1 MQLFNI
7 LLFLSAV
14 IERIDNKVAIK
25 HETPNGGSMKQSSI
39 LQTALL
45 TCGLAFSTASFAGEG
60 PSGAMLGNTCA
71 GCHGTNGVSNGPAAP
86 SIAGLDYDYF
96 VEAMNE
102 FKEDLR
108 NTTIMARIAKG
119 YSEAEIE
126 AMSKFFADKEYVK
139 ANQKADAAAAKRGAK
154 LHKKYCKNCHG
165 ETGISE
171 DPDDDSGML
180 GGQWKPY
187 MTYTMA
193 DYRSGKREMG
203 KKMSKKMKKL
213 EKEQGDEGFADLLE
227 YYASQN

>member
-1 MQLFNI
+1 MKTL
-7 LLFLSAV
+7 
-14 IERIDNKVAIK
+14 
-25 HETPNGGSMKQSSI
+25 NGGTMKRSSI

-45 TCGLAFSTASFAGEG
+45 TCGLALSTAAFAGSG

-71 GCHGTNGVSNGPAAP
+71 GCHGTNGVSNGPATP

-96 VEAMNE
+96 VEAMTE

-126 AMSKFFADKEYVK
+126 AMSKYFADMEYVK
-139 ANQKADAAAAKRGAK
+139 ADQPFDAAAAKRGEK

-165 ETGISE
+165 DTGVSE

-180 GGQWKPY
+180 AGQWKPY
-187 MTYTMA
+187 MMYTIA
-193 DYRSGKREMG
+193 DYKSGKREMG
-203 KKMSKKMKKL
+203 KKMSKKFKKM
-213 EKEQGDEGFADLLE
+213 EKEQGDKGLNDLLE

>member
-1 MQLFNI
+1 
-7 LLFLSAV
+7 
-14 IERIDNKVAIK
+14 
-25 HETPNGGSMKQSSI
+25 MKQFSI
-39 LQTALL
+39 LQAALL
-45 TCGLAFSTASFAGEG
+45 LCGAAVSTAAIADSS

-96 VEAMNE
+96 VDAMNE

-126 AMSKFFADKEYVK
+126 AMSKFFAEKEYVM
-139 ANQKADAAAAKRGAK
+139 ANQEADAEAAKRGAK

-165 ETGISE
+165 DTGVST

-180 GGQWKPY
+180 AGQWKPY
-187 MTYTMA
+187 MSYTMA
-193 DYRSGKREMG
+193 DYRAGKRDMG
-203 KKMSKKMKKL
+203 KKMRKKVEKL
-213 EKEQGDEGFADLLE
+213 EKAEGDQGFADLLE

>member
-1 MQLFNI
+1 
-7 LLFLSAV
+7 
-14 IERIDNKVAIK
+14 
-25 HETPNGGSMKQSSI
+25 MKQFSI
-39 LQTALL
+39 LQAALL
-45 TCGLAFSTASFAGEG
+45 TCGVAVSTGTLAEGG

-96 VEAMNE
+96 VDAMTE

-126 AMSKFFADKEYVK
+126 AMSKFFAEKEYVM
-139 ANQKADAAAAKRGAK
+139 ANQQADAAAAERGAK

-165 ETGISE
+165 DTGVST

-180 GGQWKPY
+180 AGQWKPY
-187 MTYTMA
+187 MEYTIA
-193 DYRSGKREMG
+193 DYRSGKRDMG
-203 KKMSKKMKKL
+203 KKMAKKMKNL
-213 EKEQGDEGFADLLE
+213 EKKEGDQGFADLLE